1 MVALIL
7 ELEMF
12 FLLLVHILARVV
24 SGRMHPVRV
33 PVITLSVAAVRLLP
47 GGVWGEDGL
56 HRLGPA
62 VPFPGQRPVHAY
74 W

>member
-1 MVALIL
+1 MVALPLQL
-7 ELEMF
+7 ETL
-12 FLLLVHILARVV
+12 FLFLVHILARVV

-33 PVITLSVAAVRLLP
+33 PVVTLSVAAVRLLP

-62 VPFPGQRPVHAY
+62 LSVSGQRPVHAY